1 MSANHLLEL
10 AQDIVKRAQAAGA
23 SDAECTIA
31 EGEEFSANVRM
42 REVENLKEAGSR
54 GAGLRI
60 LIGRHTGA
68 SYTSDLSQ
76 RGDRAPGEIGHRT
89 GRHHHRR
96 SARRP
101 AGPRRIRHAERRPG
115 HVLRRRRGP
124 RYRPQNRDR
133 QTRRRRGALERP
145 ADFQLRRR
153 FVRQL
158 RGTAHFRQFA
168 RICGRVPFEL
178 LLAEHVAGG
187 ARWREH
193 GARLLVHHGARVFRL
208 GSRGARRP
216 YGGPARPAAAQ
227 RGQGGH
233 AKGAGGV
240 RAADGAQPAGQHLR
254 SRPRH
259 VDLPPGIVPRR
270 QTGRKG
276 GERRTSP

>member
-68 SYTSDLSQ
+68 SYTSDLSNDGIAHLVKSAIELADITTEDPHAGLPDPDEFGTLE
-76 RGDRAPGEIGHRT
+76 GDLGMYSADVADLDTAFKIEIAKRAEDAALSSDPRISNSEGASFDNYV
-89 GRHHHRR
+89 GRHIFANSRDFAGEYR
-96 SARRP
+96 S
-101 AGPRRIRHAERRPG
+101 
-115 HVLRRRRGP
+115 
-124 RYRPQNRDR
+124 Q
-133 QTRRRRGALERP
+133 
-145 ADFQLRRR
+145 
-153 FVRQL
+153 
-158 RGTAHFRQFA
+158 
-168 RICGRVPFEL
+168 L

-187 ARWREH
+187 ARRREH
-193 GARLLVHHGARVFRL
+193 GARLLVHHGARVFRA
-208 GSRGARRP
+208 GSAGARRP
-216 YGGPARPAAAQ
+216 DGRPARAAPAE

-240 RAADGAQPAGQHLR
+240 RTAHRAQPAGQHLR

-270 QTGRKG
+270 QTRRKG
-276 GERRTSP
+276 GERQTSR